1 MAKETNIA
9 LQTQFH
15 IMQEPFT
22 ASIGI
27 SEKGLCMGAVWN
39 NDHQHIFCLNDLI
52 SGFSMTLPKFLD
64 LQIHLQSIMIIYQTD
79 GRVLCLYL
87 TMENGKGLQLA
98 ANLSSQMY
106 SCRMNTKYTF
116 HFKELPFVGNYFQAF
131 EGFTLSY
138 VQATYG
144 KKDGMKFAYELA
156 VKLPGFAK
164 KFGELSQAQ
173 PSEALAMYEAEN
185 TPLKDD
191 EASAIKWMELKKR
204 IGPVYLSRI
213 AAQFKD
219 SQIMILLDAGF
230 TISIITLS
238 FIELYIAVDITKGF
252 SFTYG
257 LKGLLIIVQK
267 PPLYISGGL
276 YIAEP
281 GRLYNGE
288 VEVRYEKFAFL
299 ALGSYGITEEK
310 KTSVFVYLMLDY
322 AFGGPP
328 CFYITG
334 LVAGFG
340 LNRKLNLPT
349 LKHVKEFPFVA
360 AAMGK
365 SKTLQ
370 PKSEPTT
377 VLSELSAYVEPQDG
391 VDFITA
397 GIKFTSFGMVESIL
411 VASVEFGARTEVS
424 LLGLSELTLPPKA
437 KDPIVYGCLALRAV
451 FAPDDGILQIE
462 GALTDDAYLFTKDCH
477 LRGGFAFYSWFKGEH
492 TGDFVISIGGYHHS
506 YHRPAHYPGVERIKI
521 SWDIAKGLTLKGEA
535 YCALTPNCI
544 MAGGKLDLDYVNG
557 KLKAWCHAIAD
568 FLIEWKPFHYDIE
581 IGVSVGASYRIDICF
596 IHKTFKVELGAYL
609 HLWGPEFA
617 GLVKIKWFI
626 ISFSIHFGNRSAQ
639 LPNRLGWKEFAQE
652 FLPDYSGGITGS
664 AMHHEILTRF
674 VITRGK
680 MNERKILF
688 PGKNQQ
694 VPVYDLN
701 AADFQLT
708 VESAL
713 PCVKIF
719 LNDSLCYQDKHA
731 YGILPM
737 GEKNLSTVLAI
748 KVSRVKSISGG
759 LQTCPVNLQQELFT
773 QHIPGA
779 LWRTNQPAMEDEMMR
794 NAHMGITLYSSLH
807 QGSVLPGNDCWY
819 SFMQLQKNEE
829 YLNPLH
835 ARWNEIAEPEKTDE
849 DITLHEIIKTL
860 KESIRRE
867 QWLSQ
872 LASYHVR
879 CESEI
884 NVDNFANNL
893 QKLML
898 CPLEIYRIGADKEI
912 I

>member
-1 MAKETNIA
+1 MAEKTNIA
-9 LQTQFH
+9 FQTQFH
-15 IMQEPFT
+15 IMHEPFT

-27 SEKGLCMGAVWN
+27 SEKGMCMGAEWN
-39 NDHQHIFCLNDLI
+39 NELQHTLCLSDLI
-52 SGFSMTLPKFLD
+52 SGLSITLPAFLD
-64 LQIHLQSIMIIYQTD
+64 LQIRLQSIKIIYQAD
-79 GRVLCLYL
+79 GRILYL
-87 TMENGKGLQLA
+87 NMMMKNGRGLQLA
-98 ANLSSQMY
+98 ANLSRQMY
-106 SCRMNTKYTF
+106 SCRMNTTYTF
-116 HFKELPFVGNYFQAF
+116 HFMELPFVGNYFQAS

-144 KKDGMKFAYELA
+144 KKDGIEFAYELA
-156 VKLPGFAK
+156 VNLLGFIK
-164 KFGELSQAQ
+164 TFGELSQAE
-173 PSEALAMYEAEN
+173 PSEALAVYETEN
-185 TPLKDD
+185 TPVKD
-191 EASAIKWMELKKR
+191 AGVSTIKWMELKKR

-213 AAQFKD
+213 AAQFKE
-219 SQIMILLDAGF
+219 SQIMILLDASF

-238 FIELYIAVDITKGF
+238 FIELYIAVDIAKGF

-257 LKGLLIIVQK
+257 LKGLLITVQK

-288 VEVRYEKFAFL
+288 VEVRYEKFSFL
-299 ALGSYGITEEK
+299 ALGSYGITEDK
-310 KTSVFVYLMLDY
+310 KTSVFIYLMLDY

-349 LKHVKEFPFVA
+349 LKHVEEFPFVA
-360 AAMGK
+360 AAMGN
-365 SKTLQ
+365 SKTLK
-370 PKSEPTT
+370 PKSDPAS
-377 VLSELSAYVEPQDG
+377 VLSELSDYVEPQDG

-411 VASVEFGARTEVS
+411 VASVEFGARTEIS

-437 KDPIVYGCLALRAV
+437 RDPIVYGCLALRAV

-462 GALTDDAYLFTKDCH
+462 GALTNDAYLFTKDCH

-492 TGDFVISIGGYHHS
+492 SGDFVISIGGYHHN
-506 YHRPAHYPGVERIKI
+506 YHRPAHYPAVERINI

-557 KLKAWCHAIAD
+557 KLKAWCHAVAD

-581 IGVSVGASYRIDICF
+581 IGVSVGASYRIDFCF
-596 IHKTFKVELGAYL
+596 IHKTFKVELGAHL

-617 GLVKIKWFI
+617 GLVKIKWYI
-626 ISFSIHFGNRSAQ
+626 ISFSIHFGNSSTK
-639 LPNRLGWKEFAQE
+639 LPNRLSWTEFAQG

-664 AMHHEILTRF
+664 SMHHEILTRF
-674 VITRGK
+674 LIIRGK
-680 MNERKILF
+680 MNERKIFF
-688 PGKNQQ
+688 PGKHQQ

-701 AADFQLT
+701 ATDFQLT

-713 PCVKIF
+713 PCAKIF
-719 LNDSLCYQDKHA
+719 LKDTLCYQDKNT

-737 GEKNLSTVLAI
+737 GVKNLQTVLAV
-748 KVSRVKSISGG
+748 KVVRVNSVHNS
-759 LQTCPVNLQQELFT
+759 LQTCPVNLKQELFT

-779 LWRTNQPAMEDEMMR
+779 LWRTYQPAMGDEMIKD
-794 NAHMGITLYSSLH
+794 AHMGITLYSTIH
-807 QGSVLPGNDCWY
+807 QGSVLPGNDSWY
-819 SFMQLQKNEE
+819 SLMQLQKNEE

-835 ARWNEIAEPEKTDE
+835 ARWNVIVEPEKTDKNMPVN
-849 DITLHEIIKTL
+849 EIIKTL
-860 KESIRRE
+860 KKSIRRE

-872 LASYHVR
+872 LTSYHVR
-879 CESEI
+879 CEREI
-884 NVDNFANNL
+884 DIDNFADNL

-898 CPLEIYRIGADKEI
+898 CPLVIYRIGADKEI